1 MYTPQYIPRHRDRIG
16 RLAAG
21 LITLAAI
28 GLALLILVPSGGRKR
43 IASGPN
49 TAVRTPTR
57 ATLTTVVTTPPAGC
71 FRDPLTHALLCART
85 VSAPIASRAPARYF
99 AIRSPTCFCR
109 SHEHLTLP
117 AAVDPAILT
126 VGSFHSDCG
135 DSRSRSRA
143 AGNVSTTAARTRR
156 RQPEL
161 ADPAFTGRSLGA
173 ARTSRRAC
181 PGEKHSLMVIVGAL
195 VSATPVVAPAQVR
208 ARYPYTMVDRGV

>member
-16 RLAAG
+16 RLAGG

-99 AIRSPTCFCR
+99 RDPVTHMLLPLSRTPDLAGGRRSSD
-109 SHEHLTLP
+109 SHGRILP
-117 AAVDPAILT
+117 
-126 VGSFHSDCG
+126 
-135 DSRSRSRA
+135 
-143 AGNVSTTAARTRR
+143 
-156 RQPEL
+156 
-161 ADPAFTGRSLGA
+161 
-173 ARTSRRAC
+173 
-181 PGEKHSLMVIVGAL
+181 
-195 VSATPVVAPAQVR
+195 
-208 ARYPYTMVDRGV
+208 